1 MKLVFLIISFL
12 CCYHIQAQNLVI
24 KNVNV
29 VDVENG
35 KILSGKDVT
44 IADGMIQ
51 SIEKSKRKITADHI
65 DGTNKY
71 LIPGLI
77 DAHMHLFQSGGL
89 YTRPDAINLQHIVPY
104 NTERQWLYEKTE
116 DILRRYLSQGI
127 TSVID
132 IGGPMYNLAYKDSIN
147 QMSNTAHT
155 YLTGPL
161 VSTYLPKELD
171 VEYPP
176 IVKATDA
183 AMAKEFVNNQ
193 MEFNPDFI
201 KIWFVILKQQDA
213 LDYRPI
219 IKAAIEEAK
228 RHHKPVAVHA
238 KELITAKIAL
248 ELGADYLV
256 HSVSD
261 VEIDE
266 EFIELLKSSN
276 AVYCPTMQVSSNT
289 DKVFYG
295 DYDATSLDYK
305 IALPKALGSLMDIR
319 HINDSR
325 DLEYYQA
332 NKTDILS
339 RQKKSDTIAKINLK
353 RINDSGIPIAL
364 GTDAGNIGTM
374 HASSYFREIEL
385 MKSAG
390 MSDVDILKSATIN
403 AAKAIRKQLEIGSVD
418 TQKKADLLIL
428 NHNPLIDIGHLKDI
442 DLIIKDGIL
451 IDQSSLIIPTS
462 EDIVQRQL
470 NAYNGHDLDAF
481 MELYAED
488 VKIYNFPNEL
498 VLEGKDMMRQSYK
511 FLEDTPAMHCEL
523 LNRTVLGQ
531 TVIDHERV
539 TFDIDKPPSDVIAI
553 FKIKEDK
560 ISTVHFIR

>member
-213 LDYRPI
+213 LDYRPM